1 MASLKERYET
11 RQVENLKIK
20 LTRIDEVLLERA
32 EYNLILE
39 KMDPKQ
45 QDQIEKIVDKY
56 EAIDFAGKGF
66 PKFDKLID
74 NIVDMANSISVGD
87 KSDVSTWQKIKGFF
101 GGKSPIENLMSSV
114 ESIETTFKTL
124 GRILNTNFKKEF
136 LKGNSDKSVNQIF
149 NIESKKSSDGDQKSK
164 EGTESGAEKKD
175 EIKIA
180 PDTVVDKNS
189 PIGKEVSKLSGEES
203 QSFLNVIKDT
213 ISSGDIS
220 DFKDLEIA
228 TPQVMSQMNDIL
240 KDKKSG
246 EGAAKKESAASKT
259 PELSTKIQNV
269 KKRLGDKDFDRVVQ
283 LLKKFQSGQNLSK
296 DETAEGQ
303 SIFDN
308 KNVTQDDLNALGDYA
323 SSQKNI
329 KTYNPS
335 KKITTTDRT
344 AQIKKAQEDEE
355 TYNKQVK
362 SNKAKGLDANPQA
375 IQSSFRRDGSV
386 IKEAS
391 DFDPKKLENIK
402 KAFKKSFEDIKLGKK
417 KIPVDDLVEE
427 FLNAPIKNF
436 ATIFSQ
442 VTQNATPA
450 PAGGEAAP
458 AKGEEGAPAK
468 GGGGGGTAAPG
479 KTDGAQA
486 GGAGA
491 APAPGKAGGAA
502 PSKGEAGAP
511 AKGGEAAPGKEAAA
525 GGTGG
530 EAAPGKT
537 GGTQAGA
544 GAPAKGGE
552 AAPGKEAEAAAA
564 KIKIKKDA
572 VAKALRDAKMD
583 EQNVERAIA
592 ALEKAELVESR
603 KRRLTSF
610 R

>member
-20 LTRIDEVLLERA
+20 LAKIDQVLLERA

-74 NIVDMANSISVGD
+74 SIVDMANSISVE
-87 KSDVSTWQKIKGFF
+87 DVGAWQKIKSFF

-114 ESIETTFKTL
+114 ESIETAFKSL

-149 NIESKKSSDGDQKSK
+149 NIEPGKSSSEEQKSQ
-164 EGTESGAEKKD
+164 EGAKSGAEKKD
-175 EIKIA
+175 EVKIA

-189 PIGKEVSKLSGEES
+189 PIGKEVSKLSGEAS

-259 PELSTKIQNV
+259 PELSTNIQNI

-283 LLKKFQSGQNLSK
+283 LLKKFQSGQELSK

-308 KNVTQDDLNALGDYA
+308 KNVTQNDLNTLGDYA
-323 SSQKNI
+323 SSQRNI

-335 KKITTTDRT
+335 KKITTTDRS

-355 TYNKQVK
+355 TFNKQVK
-362 SNKAKGLDANPQA
+362 SSKTKGLDANPQA
-375 IQSSFRRDGSV
+375 IQSAFRRDGSV
-386 IKEAS
+386 IKEAN

-402 KAFKKSFEDIKLGKK
+402 AAFKKSFEDIKLGKK
-417 KIPVDDLVEE
+417 KIPVDELVEE

-442 VTQNATPA
+442 VTQGAAPAGSGGETGAASAPAKGAVGGTPGKTGGAQAGAAAATPA
-450 PAGGEAAP
+450 KGKEATSGKEATIGGTSSETTTGKTGGATTAAS
-458 AKGEEGAPAK
+458 AKGEEGTPTK
-468 GGGGGGTAAPG
+468 SG
-479 KTDGAQA
+479 GAQ
-486 GGAGA
+486 
-491 APAPGKAGGAA
+491 
-502 PSKGEAGAP
+502 E
-511 AKGGEAAPGKEAAA
+511 
-525 GGTGG
+525 
-530 EAAPGKT
+530 
-537 GGTQAGA
+537 
-544 GAPAKGGE
+544 
-552 AAPGKEAEAAAA
+552 KEAEAAAA
-564 KIKIKKDA
+564 KAKIKKSDA
-572 VAKALRDAKMD
+572 
-583 EQNVERAIA
+583 EA
-592 ALEKAELVESR
+592 ALKKAKLDDETVTKAVEALNKDGLLEEAR
-603 KRRLTSF
+603 KRFSR
-610 R
+610 